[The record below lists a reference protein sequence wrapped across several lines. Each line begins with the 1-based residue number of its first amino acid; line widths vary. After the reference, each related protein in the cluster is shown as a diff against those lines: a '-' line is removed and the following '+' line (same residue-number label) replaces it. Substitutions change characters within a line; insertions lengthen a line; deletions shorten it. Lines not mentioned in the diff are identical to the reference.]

1 MTHTI
6 SKLLAMAVIAVGA
19 VTALPS
25 VSPAQSLDLYI
36 GPRGDGDWD
45 RDYRRYD
52 DDDDYYYRPRRG
64 CTPRQAIRRAYGYG
78 MRDPEI
84 AGMSR
89 NRIVVEGIGRR
100 GEYARIDLANR
111 RGCPRIR

>member
-36 GPRGDGDWD
+36 GPRGDDGDY

-64 CTPRQAIRRAYGYG
+64 CTPARPFAAPMATACAI
-78 MRDPEI
+78 
-84 AGMSR
+84 
-89 NRIVVEGIGRR
+89 
-100 GEYARIDLANR
+100 
-111 RGCPRIR
+111 PRSPA